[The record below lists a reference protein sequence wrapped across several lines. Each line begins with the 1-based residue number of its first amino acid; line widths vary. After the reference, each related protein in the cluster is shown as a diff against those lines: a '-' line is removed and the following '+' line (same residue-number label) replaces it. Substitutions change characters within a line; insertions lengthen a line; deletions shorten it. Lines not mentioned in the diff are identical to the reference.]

1 MMTHSIH
8 SVNRRRDGIRRMAVA
23 VALAMALGLGLGAP
37 AQTREL
43 MTPKE
48 QSDTAIGENK
58 SPSLDQQKRNVPQS
72 IFTWIVMAKGYEV
85 EWDSF
90 GRKGWYTQDP
100 RLKPVE
106 PGTSVF
112 PPDTPAVYIV
122 FEVPPLEDPATFG
135 AQWFL
140 EDDKGKAS
148 SQPVGKD
155 SLFVPWHEKQGFLEL
170 KKPAEG
176 WKQGSYLVKIFV
188 SPEGQQAFH
197 AVNEVGTMRFQ
208 ISDQPS
214 PLPSG
219 PPPAK

>member
-1 MMTHSIH
+1 MRSRRSHTR
-8 SVNRRRDGIRRMAVA
+8 SVAASGFRIAAVMS
-23 VALAMALGLGLGAP
+23 LWLGAVP
-37 AQTREL
+37 SLEARDIQA
-43 MTPKE
+43 PKE
-48 QSDTAIGENK
+48 QQDTAVDE
-58 SPSLDQQKRNVPQS
+58 SRLPSLDLQKRDVPQS

-100 RLKPVE
+100 KLKPVS

-140 EDDKGKAS
+140 EEDGKLS
-148 SQPVGKD
+148 SQPVGRD

-170 KKPAEG
+170 KKPEEG
-176 WKQGSYLVKIFV
+176 WKKGSYLVKIFV

-197 AVNEVGTMRFQ
+197 AVNQVGTMRFT

-214 PLPSG
+214 ASR
-219 PPPAK
+219 

>member
-1 MMTHSIH
+1 MRS
-8 SVNRRRDGIRRMAVA
+8 RRSQTGSAAASSLRIAAAVSLFSLLPGAASLLDARDIQA
-23 VALAMALGLGLGAP
+23 
-37 AQTREL
+37 
-43 MTPKE
+43 PKE
-48 QSDTAIGENK
+48 QQDTAIDE
-58 SPSLDQQKRNVPQS
+58 SRLPSLDLQKRDVPQS

-100 RLKPVE
+100 KLKPVS

-140 EDDKGKAS
+140 EEEGGKLS

-170 KKPAEG
+170 KKPEGG
-176 WKQGSYLVKIFV
+176 WKKGSYLVKIFV

-197 AVNEVGTMRFQ
+197 AVNQVGTMRFT

-214 PLPSG
+214 ASR
-219 PPPAK
+219 

>member
-1 MMTHSIH
+1 MTAMSRC
-8 SVNRRRDGIRRMAVA
+8 NQTTGRDPLRLSAWMWWALVA
-23 VALAMALGLGLGAP
+23 ALFPSPLHARDVQAP
-37 AQTREL
+37 REQ
-43 MTPKE
+43 E
-48 QSDTAIGENK
+48 DTAVDE
-58 SPSLDQQKRNVPQS
+58 SRLPSLDLQKRNVPQS

-100 RLKPVE
+100 KLKPVS

-140 EDDKGKAS
+140 EEEGGKVS
-148 SQPVGKD
+148 SQPAGKD

-170 KKPAEG
+170 KKPADG
-176 WKQGSYLVKIFV
+176 WKKGSYLVKIFV

-197 AVNEVGTMRFQ
+197 AVNQVGTMRFT
-208 ISDQPS
+208 ISDQPASAAPPS
-214 PLPSG
+214 P
-219 PPPAK
+219 